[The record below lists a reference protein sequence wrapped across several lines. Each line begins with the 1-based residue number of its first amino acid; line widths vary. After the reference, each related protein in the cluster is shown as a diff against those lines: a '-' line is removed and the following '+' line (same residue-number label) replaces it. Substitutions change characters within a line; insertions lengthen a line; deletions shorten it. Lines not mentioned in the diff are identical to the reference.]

1 MGTLARNGLLLE
13 TKFRDDSREKMNL
26 QEVIVV
32 VFVTFFVCSNY
43 RHYLYLIECYPV
55 QCEDCFAKIYVS
67 PKCSFSFIAFR

>member
-32 VFVTFFVCSNY
+32 VFVTLFVCSNY

-55 QCEDCFAKIYVS
+55 
-67 PKCSFSFIAFR
+67 